1 MRLNEM
7 PLKKATVITD
17 IDWSA
22 LPPEIGRRLRDLGFH
37 KGAEVE
43 LQHFAPISR
52 DPIACRVDRIL
63 IAIRQQEASVISV
76 KDPDAA
82 PEPALSEKASSSRST
97 VGQA

>member
-63 IAIRQQEASVISV
+63 MLFDRRRLRLFLSKTLMPHRNQPFR
-76 KDPDAA
+76 KKRPLPDQ
-82 PEPALSEKASSSRST
+82 L
-97 VGQA
+97 

>member
-1 MRLNEM
+1 MRLNEL
-7 PLKKATVITD
+7 PLKKAAVITD

-22 LPPEIGRRLRDLGFH
+22 LTPEIGRRLRDLGFH

-43 LQHFAPISR
+43 LKHFAPISH

-63 IAIRQQEASVISV
+63 IAIRQSEASVISV
-76 KDPDAA
+76 KAPDAT
-82 PEPALSEKASSSRST
+82 PEPALSDKASPSLST